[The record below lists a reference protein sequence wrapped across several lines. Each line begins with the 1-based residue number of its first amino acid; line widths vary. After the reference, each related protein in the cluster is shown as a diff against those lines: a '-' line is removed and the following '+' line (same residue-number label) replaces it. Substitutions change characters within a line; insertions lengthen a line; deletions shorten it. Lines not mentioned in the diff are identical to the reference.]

1 MVLKIFY
8 TFLTILAGIL
18 LYQVYL
24 MYDAKASLSNQPAQ
38 YMIGPEDADLIVTEF
53 LDYSCSYC
61 QIMYPT
67 LKEAMEQDGRVRLA
81 PRPLFSNNNQGTGG
95 AYIFYTAAKMGKAQ
109 AAHEYLFESGVT
121 LSEETL
127 PNVADH
133 LGVEFE
139 TFQDALNDP
148 DVFNQIQ
155 NNHHHFKILKGHGT
169 PTFFIGPDLLYV
181 ADGTMPTV
189 DDFLKLFAEARSLK

>member
-38 YMIGPEDADLIVTEF
+38 YMIGPEEADLIVTEF

-81 PRPLFSNNNQGTGG
+81 PQVPHLALAAAVWPQLAGGSEDGGGGVRIEGDYGLRKTRALFC
-95 AYIFYTAAKMGKAQ
+95 YV
-109 AAHEYLFESGVT
+109 SG
-121 LSEETL
+121 
-127 PNVADH
+127 
-133 LGVEFE
+133 LGLGLNFE
-139 TFQDALNDP
+139 TR
-148 DVFNQIQ
+148 
-155 NNHHHFKILKGHGT
+155 
-169 PTFFIGPDLLYV
+169 FIVYGVY
-181 ADGTMPTV
+181 ATAYTV
-189 DDFLKLFAEARSLK
+189 QCYYY